1 MASLRS
7 MKLLSIHSFVPRA
20 IKRDLPFVSFSIAA
34 QSQGEANK
42 YNRTAVHKSILFL
55 NIDNNSNNEH
65 QTS

>member
-42 YNRTAVHKSILFL
+42 CNRTAVHKSILFL
-55 NIDNNSNNEH
+55 NIDNNGNNEH